1 MNIDFNSFFRLRVDI
16 IKNREDL
23 YQLVMERVDLDDA
36 FYSSRNDYFL
46 NKAQL
51 KQLVDYF
58 NEAYNGIK

>member
-1 MNIDFNSFFRLRVDI
+1 MNIDFNSFYRLRVDI
-16 IKNREDL
+16 RKNQEDM
-23 YQLVMERVDLDDA
+23 YQLTMERVDLDDA

-46 NKAQL
+46 SKDQL